1 MANKDFEVKQLLK
14 AYRKGLISDALF
26 EEEMRTLGT
35 NGAGHGLDVHNVL
48 GHKGKD
54 FAKLQQTSLTQ
65 TVAFTLPAGYAGDKE
80 NTHKG
85 DQIIYVIEGSATA
98 RVSGRE
104 RELTGGDLLM
114 IPAGAPHSLRTG
126 DESFFGFTILAPPEL

>member
-35 NGAGHGLDVHNVL
+35 NGAGLDVHNVL

-54 FAKLQQTSLTQ
+54 FAKLQQTPLTQ

-104 RELTGGDLLM
+104 QDLTGGDLLM

>member
-35 NGAGHGLDVHNVL
+35 NGAGLDVHNVL
-48 GHKGKD
+48 GHKGED
-54 FAKLQQTSLTQ
+54 FAKLQQTPLTQ

-85 DQIIYVIEGSATA
+85 DQIIYVIEGGATA

-104 RELTGGDLLM
+104 QELTGGDLLM

-126 DESFFGFTILAPPEL
+126 DEAFFGFTILAPPEL